1 MRYNKGILII
11 LVIIL
16 ALIITVVLIASD
28 TDTGDFSYKLKG
40 DSKKYESSIKSG
52 INRWSSIGTG
62 GLSLTFDTYNS
73 NEEGSQYETIARTIG
88 RKIEINEVQFKKL
101 TGYERILTIAHEVGH
116 ALGLGV
122 GWSDTEKRK
131 EFIGQPYLDNTEYP
145 KTAKSYIDN
154 VRPSGKNIPGPP
166 LYNKGLPGTRY
177 VHWSDDEGYGLKK
190 DIMTPSISSSSSI
203 ISIVDLTYLQEIGIT
218 VDLSNAQS
226 LSGTY
231 FGLVT
236 SAIMGDKEIKNFCDC
251 CNNHENENEN

>member
-16 ALIITVVLIASD
+16 ALIITVVLIAVD

-62 GLSLTFDTYNS
+62 GIALTFDTYNS
-73 NEEGSQYETIARTIG
+73 NEEGSQYDTIARTIG
-88 RKIEINEVQFKKL
+88 RKIEINEVQFKTL
-101 TGYERILTIAHEVGH
+101 TGYLRILTIAHEVGH

-122 GWSDTEKRK
+122 GWNNNHLTDNSN
-131 EFIGQPYLDNTEYP
+131 QPYLDSQKYP

-154 VRPSGKNIPGPP
+154 VRPSGKSIPGPP
-166 LYNKGLPGTRY
+166 LYNSGQPGSKY
-177 VHWSDDEGYGLKK
+177 VHWSDSIDFGLTK

-203 ISIVDLTYLQEIGIT
+203 ISIVDLTYLQEIGRT

-251 CNNHENENEN
+251 CNNHENEN

>member
-1 MRYNKGILII
+1 MA
-11 LVIIL
+11 LV
-16 ALIITVVLIASD
+16 ITVVLIASD

-62 GLSLTFDTYNS
+62 GVALTFDTYS
-73 NEEGSQYETIARTIG
+73 ESTDTIARTIG
-88 RKIEINEVQFKKL
+88 RKIEINELQFTKL
-101 TGYERILTIAHEVGH
+101 TGYLRILTIAHEVGH

-122 GWSDTEKRK
+122 GWNNNYLTDS
-131 EFIGQPYLDNTEYP
+131 GQPYLDNTKYP

-154 VRPSGKNIPGPP
+154 VRPSSQTIPGPP
-166 LYNKGLPGTRY
+166 LYNNGDSGSKY
-177 VHWSDDEGYGLKK
+177 VHWSDSANFGLKK
-190 DIMTPSISSSSSI
+190 DIMTPSISSTSSI
-203 ISIVDLTYLQEIGIT
+203 ISIVDLTYLQEIGRT

-251 CNNHENENEN
+251 CHDHENEN

>member
-62 GLSLTFDTYNS
+62 GLALTFDTYS
-73 NEEGSQYETIARTIG
+73 ESTTTIARTIG
-88 RKIEINEVQFKKL
+88 RKIEINELQFRSL
-101 TGYERILTIAHEVGH
+101 SGYLRILTIAHEVGH

-122 GWSDTEKRK
+122 NWNNNYLTHNN
-131 EFIGQPYLDNTEYP
+131 QPYLDNTEYP
-145 KTAKSYIDN
+145 NTAKSYIDN

-166 LYNKGLPGTRY
+166 LYNGGDSGSRY
-177 VHWSDDEGYGLKK
+177 VHWSDDEGYGLRK

-203 ISIVDLTYLQEIGIT
+203 ISIVDLTYLQEIGRT

-251 CNNHENENEN
+251 CNNHENEN